1 MAPTYSMPYNPA
13 DYVASEALLPEEFFG
28 YADIPTLVN
37 IHEVLCNSETQD
49 DVELATWIQERY
61 LSAPRNASLTEPM
74 RTAQEFSRLDRAY
87 RRVRS
92 LSGKTQDK
100 WPILDLHFKE
110 MSSAMVR
117 NNARGE
123 AAPGVMFPID
133 GLQKKA
139 CLAGQPPHGFVTPDA
154 SVGPEL
160 QVPFGTPKPSRYQP
174 YVQTYPRPTQQTPVP
189 LPSNVTSK
197 SSGEPSFESQTV
209 PSHRSQNSAASSQS
223 NQQETHLASKS
234 DSHAMSQTEP
244 PPSGLPKTEE
254 ALGQTSPNDKSG
266 AFLSNPIGGTVS
278 RNISSNPSEDLQ
290 AESEVRDAGAGKVR
304 GPNGRY
310 LPKDDVEPE
319 TKKAKKP
326 KKAVKPRT
334 GLRNMKKQESPA
346 PNTVGEKTETAPAE
360 DEDLMAD
367 VQPPSPP
374 VSSYEA
380 EEMNGVED
388 VTSVNLASDIVVPS
402 TTDLATSPTAV
413 NEQEAE
419 MEEEVAS
426 GSGSASAYLLAAA
439 ADPVPSNLDKLPPN
453 SRKSIKRKSEPTAT
467 SGDRKRGKHG
477 GIVGRP
483 RKSEQQGSD
492 TSDQAPVQQEDENV
506 TRTEDP
512 PQMVTRRATR
522 RSAAANL
529 NASETNKPDATS
541 TANSP
546 IKAPVDQPL
555 STSKKP
561 SKSKRNPRKSSAPD
575 EDEVMSGTE
584 DRETASREE
593 TLKPTPIVRE
603 ASSTPSYALG
613 SVAPSQLPDNHFLS
627 IGISRTSSP
636 ALHPQPSSHQPY
648 QSPYQA
654 VPPTPPPTVVAKTPL
669 INGTTSTYPPGHV
682 EYFARITTSNGSTMD
697 LPIEESQIE
706 RKEMETIKR
715 YAEYNAVP
723 NAVPVLYPQ
732 FRQIWAFAKQ
742 G

>member
-28 YADIPTLVN
+28 YADIPTLVK

-154 SVGPEL
+154 S
-160 QVPFGTPKPSRYQP
+160 
-174 YVQTYPRPTQQTPVP
+174 
-189 LPSNVTSK
+189 
-197 SSGEPSFESQTV
+197 
-209 PSHRSQNSAASSQS
+209 SQS

-266 AFLSNPIGGTVS
+266 ALLSNPIGGTVS

-346 PNTVGEKTETAPAE
+346 LNTVGEKTETAPAQ

-374 VSSYEA
+374 VSSQKA

-388 VTSVNLASDIVVPS
+388 VTSVNPASDIVVPS

-483 RKSEQQGSD
+483 RKSEQQESD

-654 VPPTPPPTVVAKTPL
+654 VPPTPPPTVVAKRPL
-669 INGTTSTYPPGHV
+669 VNGTTSTYPPGHV

>member
-1 MAPTYSMPYNPA
+1 MAPTYSMPYTPA

-28 YADIPTLVN
+28 YADIPTLVK

-61 LSAPRNASLTEPM
+61 LSAPRNASETELM
-74 RTAQEFSRLDRAY
+74 RTAQEFGRLDRAY

-117 NNARGE
+117 NNARSE
-123 AAPGVMFPID
+123 AAPGVLFSID

-139 CLAGQPPHGFVTPDA
+139 CLAGQPPNGFVTPDDLA
-154 SVGPEL
+154 
-160 QVPFGTPKPSRYQP
+160 
-174 YVQTYPRPTQQTPVP
+174 
-189 LPSNVTSK
+189 
-197 SSGEPSFESQTV
+197 
-209 PSHRSQNSAASSQS
+209 SQS
-223 NQQETHLASKS
+223 
-234 DSHAMSQTEP
+234 DVHAMSQTEP

-254 ALGQTSPNDKSG
+254 ALGQTSPNDKNG
-266 AFLSNPIGGTVS
+266 ALLSNPIGGIIS
-278 RNISSNPSEDLQ
+278 RNISSNPSGDLQ
-290 AESEVRDAGAGKVR
+290 AESAVRDAGAGKVR

-346 PNTVGEKTETAPAE
+346 PNAVGEKTETAPAE

-374 VSSYEA
+374 VSSHEV

-388 VTSVNLASDIVVPS
+388 VTSVNPASEIVVPS

-529 NASETNKPDATS
+529 NASETSKPDATS

-561 SKSKRNPRKSSAPD
+561 SKSKRNPRKPSAPD
-575 EDEVMSGTE
+575 EDEIMSGTE
-584 DRETASREE
+584 DGATASREE

-613 SVAPSQLPDNHFLS
+613 SVATSQLPDNHFLS

-654 VPPTPPPTVVAKTPL
+654 VPPTPPPTVVAKAPL
-669 INGTTSTYPPGHV
+669 MNGTTSKYPPGHV
-682 EYFARITTSNGSTMD
+682 EYLARITTSNGSTMD
-697 LPIEESQIE
+697 LPIEQNQIE
-706 RKEMETIKR
+706 STEMEVIKR

-732 FRQIWAFAKQ
+732 FRNIWAFAKKD
-742 G
+742 

>member
-1 MAPTYSMPYNPA
+1 MAPTYSMPYTPA

-28 YADIPTLVN
+28 YADIPTLVK

-49 DVELATWIQERY
+49 DIELATWIQERY

-154 SVGPEL
+154 S
-160 QVPFGTPKPSRYQP
+160 
-174 YVQTYPRPTQQTPVP
+174 
-189 LPSNVTSK
+189 
-197 SSGEPSFESQTV
+197 
-209 PSHRSQNSAASSQS
+209 SQS

-266 AFLSNPIGGTVS
+266 ALLSNPIGGTVS

-374 VSSYEA
+374 VSSHEA

-388 VTSVNLASDIVVPS
+388 VTSVNPASDIVVPS

-426 GSGSASAYLLAAA
+426 GSVCASAYLLAAA

-477 GIVGRP
+477 EIVGRP

-669 INGTTSTYPPGHV
+669 VNGTTSTYPPGHV